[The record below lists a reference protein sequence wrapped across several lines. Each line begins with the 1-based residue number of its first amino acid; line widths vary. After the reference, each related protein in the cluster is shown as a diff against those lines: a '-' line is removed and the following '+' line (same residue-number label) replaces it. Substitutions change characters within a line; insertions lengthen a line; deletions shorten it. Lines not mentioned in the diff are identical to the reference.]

1 VVDHHQEKS
10 RPIEEDVGIQE
21 HRYKIYTST
30 TYLYHGR
37 TETTTYWDVRTVVVV
52 VADCTLQPYDAGIAA
67 VLLLLSGYYH
77 VEMMVL
83 SYARDRRIFDD
94 LLALRDGFVQV
105 CELSVTIVVDSIVL
119 DLAPVSI
126 VVIVVVV
133 VAVAVAV
140 VVDDIDD
147 DAPAA
152 PAVAACSMDDDSMV
166 ALVLL
171 LPLIAPLLFCW
182 DIELHV

>member
-1 VVDHHQEKS
+1 VDHHQEKS

-30 TYLYHGR
+30 TCLYHGR
-37 TETTTYWDVRTVVVV
+37 TETTTCWDVRTVVVV
-52 VADCTLQPYDAGIAA
+52 AAVHCYTLQPCDVGIAAA
-67 VLLLLSGYYH
+67 VLLLLPGYYH

-119 DLAPVSI
+119 GLAPVSI
-126 VVIVVVV
+126 VVIVVVD
-133 VAVAVAV
+133 VA
-140 VVDDIDD
+140 VDDIGG
-147 DAPAA
+147 DAPAV
-152 PAVAACSMDDDSMV
+152 PAVAACSMDDDSRV
-166 ALVLL
+166 ALVVLVL
-171 LPLIAPLLFCW
+171 LPLRAPPLLFCW
-182 DIELHV
+182 GIELRV